1 MPKTTAQTNTKT
13 SAPATQAIQQNRAEP
28 ARPQTFTGVVV
39 STKMKDT
46 TVVLVERYTKHSKY
60 GKYQNGR
67 TKIMAH
73 DVGNTKKMGE
83 KATVVA
89 CAPISKRKA
98 FKILA

>member
-1 MPKTTAQTNTKT
+1 MPKTTAQQNTQT
-13 SAPATQAIQQNRAEP
+13 TAPAAQA

-46 TVVLVERYTKHSKY
+46 SVVLVERYVKHAKY
-60 GKYQNGR
+60 GKYQNRR

-73 DVGNTKKMGE
+73 DVGNTKKVGD
-83 KATVVA
+83 KVTVVA

-98 FKILA
+98 FKIV